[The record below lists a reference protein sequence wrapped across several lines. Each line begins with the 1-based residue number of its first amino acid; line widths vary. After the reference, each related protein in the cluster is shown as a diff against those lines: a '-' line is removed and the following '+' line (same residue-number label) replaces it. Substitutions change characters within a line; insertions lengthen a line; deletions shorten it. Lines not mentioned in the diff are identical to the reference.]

1 VRTIVVGLGN
11 PILSDDRAGLA
22 AAQIL
27 EQLLQDQPDI
37 DIVLET
43 CGGLR
48 LMELLVGYDRA
59 LILDAIVTGGEPGT
73 VHYLDSAAIAS
84 QRSASAHDV
93 NLTTALMVGRQAG
106 AHLPG
111 DDAIHYIGIEAADIQ
126 TFGEQ
131 CTPAV
136 SDAIPHAAERA
147 LRELGLDPG
156 LISMAVFNPEDYPIR
171 GF

>member
-1 VRTIVVGLGN
+1 MRTIVVGLGN

-27 EQLLQDQPDI
+27 EKLLQDQPDI
-37 DIVLET
+37 DIVLDT

-48 LMELLVGYDRA
+48 LMELLLGYDRA
-59 LILDAIVTGGEPGT
+59 LILDAIVTGNPPGT
-73 VHYLDSAAIAS
+73 VHLLPADAIAS

-93 NLTTALMVGRQAG
+93 NLTTALIMGRQAG
-106 AHLPG
+106 GNLP
-111 DDAIHYIGIEAADIQ
+111 DDDHIHYIGIEAEDIQ
-126 TFGEQ
+126 TFSEE

-136 SDAIPHAAERA
+136 SNAILEAVSLA
-147 LRELGLDPG
+147 LHELGLDPV
-156 LISMAVFNPEDYPIR
+156 LIESAEFDPSNYPIR

>member
-1 VRTIVVGLGN
+1 MRTIVVGLGN
-11 PILSDDRAGLA
+11 PILCDDRAGLA

-37 DIVLET
+37 DVVLDT

-48 LMELLVGYDRA
+48 LMELLIGYDRA
-59 LILDAIVTGGEPGT
+59 LILDAIVTGAPPGT
-73 VHYLDSAAIAS
+73 VHLLPADTVAS

-93 NLTTALMVGRQAG
+93 NLTTALTVGRQAG
-106 AHLPG
+106 AHLPE
-111 DDAIHYIGIEAADIQ
+111 DDNIHYIGIEAEDIQ
-126 TFGEQ
+126 TFSEE

-136 SDAIPHAAERA
+136 ALATLEAAT
-147 LRELGLDPG
+147 LVLKKLGLDPA
-156 LISMAVFNPEDYPIR
+156 AVETTAFDPSDYPIR